1 MEQEILQVKKELRR
15 MRLTLSILSVLFIG
29 MGFILVFLVTSRKS
43 IYMYAETVNNME
55 ETPAFE
61 QLANQEIPALR
72 FDFLS
77 EPDSLSLAGETV
89 PLDQYDIRERYEFE
103 MLVTVYKHAA
113 TILGF
118 KRSKRWFPIIESIL
132 QSEGVPD
139 DFKYLCVIESNLANV
154 ISPSN
159 AVGFWQFL
167 EGTGKQ
173 YGLEINEDVD
183 ERYDVEKSTRAAC
196 KYLKEAYKKFGS
208 WTLAAA
214 SYNMGMSGLQK
225 QMEEQQ
231 EFSYYNLKLNQETAR
246 YILRMAATKEL
257 FSNPEKYGYSFTVEQ
272 LYHAPKVNYIDVNT
286 SIPDLVEFAKSNGT
300 TYKMLKELNPWLRS
314 KQLRNPNGKIYRIA
328 IPASN

>member
-15 MRLTLSILSVLFIG
+15 MRLALTILSVLFIG
-29 MGFILVFLVTSRKS
+29 MGVILVFLVSSGKS
-43 IYMYAETVNNME
+43 IYTHAETVNEMV
-55 ETPAFE
+55 ETTAIE
-61 QLANQEIPALR
+61 KSVHNEIPALR

-77 EPDSLSLAGETV
+77 VPDSLSLAGEIV
-89 PLDQYDIRERYEFE
+89 PLDHHDIRERYEFE

-139 DFKYLCVIESNLANV
+139 DFKYICVIESNLANAV
-154 ISPSN
+154 SPSN

-173 YGLEINEDVD
+173 YGLEINDDVD

-214 SYNMGMSGLQK
+214 SYNMGMIGLQK
-225 QMEEQQ
+225 QMDEQQ
-231 EFSYYNLKLNQETAR
+231 EFSYYDLKLNQETAR
-246 YILRMAATKEL
+246 YVFRMAATKEL
-257 FSNPEKYGYSFTVEQ
+257 FSNPEKYGYKFTIEQ
-272 LYHAPKVNYIDVNT
+272 LYDTPNVNYIEVNT

-314 KQLRNPNGKIYRIA
+314 KQLRNPNSKTYRIA
-328 IPASN
+328 IPAAS